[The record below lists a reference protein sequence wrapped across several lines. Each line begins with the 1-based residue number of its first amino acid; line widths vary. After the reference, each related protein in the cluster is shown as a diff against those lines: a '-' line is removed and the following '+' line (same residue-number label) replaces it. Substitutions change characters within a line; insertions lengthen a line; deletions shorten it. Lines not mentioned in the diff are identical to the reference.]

1 MISFSLPAKPN
12 AWAGIGM
19 GEAEPRRPMQRRPQG
34 RIFDLTNVS
43 KIRIISA
50 SFRGEAE
57 GREPGIHNPR
67 LWLWIPGS
75 PTQASFS
82 LRKLGCVRR
91 PGMTEFD

>member
-1 MISFSLPAKPN
+1 
-12 AWAGIGM
+12 M

-75 PTQASFS
+75 PTQQVYAA
-82 LRKLGCVRR
+82 CVNLAACGA
-91 PGMTEFD
+91 PE